1 MAMTDE
7 EADRIAREL
16 GLGAEGTHTHGKLD
30 ESDEGDLKAALTVKD
45 GKLVILFGK
54 KVGWLA
60 MTRDQALALSH
71 ALMDRALS
79 MPT

>member
-7 EADRIAREL
+7 EADRISREL
-16 GLGAEGTHTHGKLD
+16 GLGAEGTHSHGRLG
-30 ESDEGDLKAALTVKD
+30 EEDEGDLKAAITVKD

-60 MTRDQALALSH
+60 MTPAQALALAH
-71 ALMDRALS
+71 AIMGRVLT
-79 MPT
+79 MPK